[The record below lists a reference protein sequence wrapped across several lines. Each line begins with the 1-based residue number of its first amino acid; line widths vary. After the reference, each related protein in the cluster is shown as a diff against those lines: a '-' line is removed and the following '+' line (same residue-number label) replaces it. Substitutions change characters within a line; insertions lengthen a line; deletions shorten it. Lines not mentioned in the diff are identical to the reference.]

1 MPSTTLFS
9 VLGPVEAPG
18 IRAGKPL
25 AVLAVL
31 LVHANAWVRAETLI
45 AATWPEQDV
54 PASANA
60 NLKTYVWQLR
70 KALPQQRIERAAG
83 CYRLRVE
90 PGELDVDQ
98 VEQLAATARH
108 AVEGDDPRTAVAALT
123 DALGLWRGQPFGG
136 WDVEALRGASARFGA
151 LRSELRA
158 VLAEAHTALGD
169 HDEAAAVWQAL
180 IDDDPFAETHWA
192 RWVAALTG
200 AGRHADALAV
210 HDRAR
215 AVLRAELGV
224 EPGPELRAAHRTALR
239 EVRAARQDLP
249 RDLPDFTGRA
259 AEVDRLEAFA
269 TRTGDVA
276 VISGVAGAGKS
287 ALAVHVA
294 HRLAPCYPDAVLYLD
309 LRELTA
315 AAALEHLL
323 QAVGCAVPADLAS
336 RAAQWRA
343 ELAGRRVLLVL
354 DNATGARQVRPL
366 LPGVPGCLVLVTT
379 RVRTP
384 VVDGAH
390 RLVLGPL
397 PEAGALFRTLCD
409 DWRGTPEPGAVAEVV
424 RLCGGLPGALRAA
437 ADRLHSRPM
446 WTVGKLAAR
455 LAAGTARIAELS
467 PAAEQLE
474 TACREL
480 SPAARRVLAAPA
492 AGLTEGDLV
501 VLEDLLDLG
510 LVTQTS
516 ADRFTPHP
524 LIRELVHAVPS
535 SRPARVA

>member
-1 MPSTTLFS
+1 MRSTTLFS

-98 VEQLAATARH
+98 VDQLAATARE
-108 AVEGDDPRTAVAALT
+108 ALEGDPRAAVAALT
-123 DALGLWRGQPFGG
+123 DALGRWRGQPFGG
-136 WDVEALRGASARFGA
+136 LDVEALRGASARFGA
-151 LRSELRA
+151 LRSELRTL
-158 VLAEAHTALGD
+158 LAEAHTALGE
-169 HDEAAAVWQAL
+169 HGKAAAVWQAL
-180 IDDDPFAETHWA
+180 IDDDPFTEAHWA
-192 RWVAALTG
+192 RWTTALTR
-200 AGRHADALAV
+200 AGRHADALSV

-215 AVLRAELGV
+215 AMLRAELGV

-239 EVRAARQDLP
+239 EMRPARQDLP
-249 RDLPDFTGRA
+249 RDLPDFTGRS
-259 AEVDRLEAFA
+259 AEIARLEEFA
-269 TRTGDVA
+269 GDVA
-276 VISGVAGAGKS
+276 VISGMAGAGKS

-294 HRLAPCYPDAVLYLD
+294 HRLAPRYPDAVLYLD
-309 LRELTA
+309 LRDLTA

-323 QAVGCAVPADLAS
+323 QAVGGTVPADLAS

-343 ELAGRRVLLVL
+343 EIAGRRVLLVL
-354 DNATGARQVRPL
+354 DNAADARQVRPL
-366 LPGVPGCLVLVTT
+366 LPGGPGCLVLVTT

-397 PEAGALFRTLCD
+397 PDAEAARLFDTLCD
-409 DWRGTPEPGAVAEVV
+409 D
-424 RLCGGLPGALRAA
+424 
-437 ADRLHSRPM
+437 
-446 WTVGKLAAR
+446 
-455 LAAGTARIAELS
+455 
-467 PAAEQLE
+467 
-474 TACREL
+474 
-480 SPAARRVLAAPA
+480 
-492 AGLTEGDLV
+492 
-501 VLEDLLDLG
+501 
-510 LVTQTS
+510 
-516 ADRFTPHP
+516 
-524 LIRELVHAVPS
+524 
-535 SRPARVA
+535 